1 MGMSLRHEGKFDTHG
16 FTLVELLITLTVLGV
31 LASVAMPLV
40 EVTVKRT
47 KEIEFRRGL
56 REIREG
62 IDRFKTEYDKA
73 RQNARDAREIFKT
86 RVSSERS
93 GYPLTL
99 EELVETKTLRRI
111 PKDPMSTEGQ
121 WVSRSYS
128 DSLDTTLTDRRDIY
142 DVRSASTATAM
153 DGSRYDSW

>member
-1 MGMSLRHEGKFDTHG
+1 MGIGLRHEGSFDTRG

-47 KEIEFRRGL
+47 REIELRRGL

-62 IDRFKTEYDKA
+62 IDRFKVDYDKA
-73 RQNARDAREIFKT
+73 RQNARDAREIFKA
-86 RVSSERS
+86 RVSSDRS

-111 PKDPMSTEGQ
+111 PKDPMSTEGR
-121 WVSRSYS
+121 WVIRSYS

-153 DGSRYDSW
+153 DGSRYETW

>member
-1 MGMSLRHEGKFDTHG
+1 MGIGLRHEGSFHTRG

-47 KEIEFRRGL
+47 REIELRRGL

-62 IDRFKTEYDKA
+62 IDRFKVDYDRA
-73 RQNARDAREIFKT
+73 RQNARDAREIFKA
-86 RVSSERS
+86 RVSSDRS

-111 PKDPMSTEGQ
+111 PKDPMSTEGR
-121 WVSRSYS
+121 WVIRSYP
-128 DSLDTTLTDRRDIY
+128 DSLDTTLTDRRGIF
-142 DVRSASTATAM
+142 VVPAAVPPTALGGGPGGA
-153 DGSRYDSW
+153 

>member
-1 MGMSLRHEGKFDTHG
+1 MGARKHKGARHRQG
-16 FTLVELLITLTVLGV
+16 FTLVELLITMTILGV

-47 KEIEFRRGL
+47 KEIELRRGL

-62 IDRFKTEYDKA
+62 IDRFKVEYDKA
-73 RQNARDAREIFKT
+73 KQNAKDAREIFKT
-86 RVSSERS
+86 RVSSDRS

-111 PKDPMSTEGQ
+111 PKDPMSTEGR

-142 DVRSASTATAM
+142 DVRSASTTTAM

>member
-1 MGMSLRHEGKFDTHG
+1 MGARKHKGARHRQG

-47 KEIEFRRGL
+47 KEIELRRGL
-56 REIREG
+56 REVREG

-73 RQNARDAREIFKT
+73 RQKARDAREIFKT
-86 RVSSERS
+86 RVSSDRS

-111 PKDPMSTEGQ
+111 PKDPMSTEGR

-128 DSLDTTLTDRRDIY
+128 DSLDATLGDGRDVY
-142 DVRSASTATAM
+142 DVRSASTVTAM
-153 DGSRYDSW
+153 DGSTYDSW

>member
-1 MGMSLRHEGKFDTHG
+1 MGIGLRHEGSFDTRG

-47 KEIEFRRGL
+47 REIELRRDL

-62 IDRFKTEYDKA
+62 IDRFKVDYDKA
-73 RQNARDAREIFKT
+73 RQNARDAREIFKA
-86 RVSSERS
+86 RVSSDRS

-111 PKDPMSTEGQ
+111 PKDPMSTEGR
-121 WVSRSYS
+121 WVIRSYS

-153 DGSRYDSW
+153 DGSRYDAW

>member
-1 MGMSLRHEGKFDTHG
+1 MGARKHKGARNGRG

-47 KEIEFRRGL
+47 KEIELRRSL

-62 IDRFKTEYDKA
+62 IDRFKVEYDKA
-73 RQNARDAREIFKT
+73 RQKTRDAREVFKT

-111 PKDPMSTEGQ
+111 PKDPMSTEGR
-121 WVSRSYS
+121 WLSRSYS
-128 DSLDTTLTDRRDIY
+128 DSLDTTLSDRRDIY

-153 DGSRYDSW
+153 DGSTYDTW